1 MIIEKGRVS
10 APEIGRVWLNSP
22 PLNLRQL
29 RGKIVLI
36 DFWDYTSLSSVRTLP
51 YVQEWHR
58 RYAAAGLVVI
68 GVHTPEFTFA
78 QQEANVESGVRE
90 FGLTY
95 PVVLDSDYELWKAFA
110 NRYLPAKYL
119 IDHAGFI
126 RFAHFGEGGYVE
138 TEQHIQALLREGN
151 SSLRLPRLM
160 KPLRDAD
167 TPGAVCFRATPD
179 LHLGHK
185 HKRIGNPASSADHG
199 PADYDF
205 TGELREGLVY
215 LRGKWTS
222 TAEYVELVGKTG
234 SATLRYSADTVSAV
248 LSPGENPRAEVELQ
262 QDGKPLASPVT
273 TADTTTRRDRSIVV
287 VDTSRIFSLVNNQAF
302 GSHRLDLNCS
312 SPGLRLYVFG
322 FTSCV
327 DPTVSGTKSA

>member
-1 MIIEKGRVS
+1 
-10 APEIGRVWLNSP
+10 
-22 PLNLRQL
+22 
-29 RGKIVLI
+29 
-36 DFWDYTSLSSVRTLP
+36 
-51 YVQEWHR
+51 
-58 RYAAAGLVVI
+58 
-68 GVHTPEFTFA
+68 
-78 QQEANVESGVRE
+78 
-90 FGLTY
+90 
-95 PVVLDSDYELWKAFA
+95 
-110 NRYLPAKYL
+110 
-119 IDHAGFI
+119 
-126 RFAHFGEGGYVE
+126 
-138 TEQHIQALLREGN
+138 
-151 SSLRLPRLM
+151 M

-167 TPGAVCFRATPD
+167 APGAVCFRATPD

-262 QDGKPLASPVT
+262 QDGKPLASLVT
-273 TADTTTRRDRSIVV
+273 TADTITRRDRSIVV

-327 DPTVSGTKSA
+327 DPTVSGTRSA